1 MATKSEINRLR
12 LLFCDH
18 LNLARG
24 KYLPPE
30 KMKSNGSSR
39 FAQALF
45 GVHFDRDLLPAPGSR
60 MMEGAPDMMAVYK
73 KADIRRELARR

>member
-1 MATKSEINRLR
+1 MDTQRLR

-24 KYLPPE
+24 KYLPAD
-30 KMKSNGSSR
+30 KLLADGSSR

-60 MMEGAPDMMAVYK
+60 MMEGAPDMMAFTL
-73 KADIRRELARR
+73 AGSLRRPYA